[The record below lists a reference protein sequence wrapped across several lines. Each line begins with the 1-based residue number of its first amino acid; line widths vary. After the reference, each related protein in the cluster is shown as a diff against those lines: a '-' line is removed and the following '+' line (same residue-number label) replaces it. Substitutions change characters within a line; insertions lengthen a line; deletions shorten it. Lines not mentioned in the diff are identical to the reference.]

1 MEAFTGFTMQ
11 AVVIGA
17 STGGTPV
24 VESLLRALPADL
36 PAPVAVCQ
44 HMPDGFT
51 AQWAARLDKLCW
63 LDVREAREHERFVR
77 GTVYVAPAGR
87 HMRIVGTPA
96 EARIRFD
103 ADSGDAFYV
112 PSIDMLMTSAAAVF
126 RHGVLGVV
134 LSGIGNDGARGLLEI
149 RRAGGRT
156 IVESPNSAAAAAA
169 SMPEAA
175 IGLGA
180 AEETVDTG
188 ALPRTIVARVTGA
201 AAGR

>member
-1 MEAFTGFTMQ
+1 VDAFAGFAMR

-24 VESLLRALPADL
+24 VESVLRALPADL

-44 HMPDGFT
+44 HMPGGFT

-96 EARIRFD
+96 EPRIRFD
-103 ADSGDAFYV
+103 TDSDDAFYV
-112 PSIDMLMTSAAAVF
+112 PSIDTLMTSAASVF
-126 RHGVLGVV
+126 GHGVLGVV
-134 LSGIGNDGARGLLEI
+134 LSGIGNDGARGLYEI

-156 IVESPNSAAAAAA
+156 MAESPESATAA

-175 IGLGA
+175 IAAGA
-180 AEETVDTG
+180 VEEAVATAD
-188 ALPRTIVARVTGA
+188 LPRTIVARATGIA
-201 AAGR
+201 IGR